1 VAFVGVRS
9 SSTDTDE
16 ATRAYLKENGFA
28 IPVLADDG
36 NVLADYFRVP
46 NFMVFVV
53 IDGEGRMRFW
63 GGIDD
68 HPDETRVKRRHLREA
83 IDAVLAG
90 KSVERKQAY
99 ALG

>member
-1 VAFVGVRS
+1 VKQS
-9 SSTDTDE
+9 
-16 ATRAYLKENGFA
+16 GFA

-36 NVLADYFRVP
+36 NVAADYFRVP
-46 NFMVFVV
+46 NFLVFVV
-53 IDGEGRMRFW
+53 IDGEGRMRYW

-68 HPDETRVKRRHLREA
+68 HPDEARVKRRHLREA

-90 KSVERKQAY
+90 REVARKQAF